1 MAYCMRKILY
11 TTSFTFYFL
20 GMVLLAAAQDVPV
33 PVTIMETAENKYPQE
48 KIYLQTDKNAYTSGE
63 NIWFKAYITL
73 DNAPMPFSKTLYAE
87 LIRENGLVLD
97 RKMMPV
103 ILSGA
108 SSDFIIPDSLQD
120 TKLFIRAYTAWM
132 LNFDSTLLCV
142 KPIQLVPKKATAKK
156 VAAADTYSVTFF
168 PEGGDLVEDIQ
179 SFVAFKAN
187 NQDGKPFA
195 IKGDIVNSAG
205 KVITNFTAVHDGMG
219 YFPLQPLAGETYKA
233 VWTDKNKQKHETPL
247 PAARKDGAVL
257 SAAFSDR
264 QLFYTISRPATAS
277 DAFTRFTV
285 VAQTQQHLIYSAQ
298 INLSKKNTVTAPM
311 PTDSISDGVLQITL
325 FNGDMLPVAERLV
338 YVNNNNYSFITDLHL
353 TEKSLVKHG
362 QNVVQVDVGGS
373 LLSNLSIAVTDADIN
388 PVGKNEENIYSAL
401 LLSADLKGGV
411 YNPSYYFSSDE
422 DSVRQHL
429 DLVMMTNG
437 WRRFKWDKL
446 MANQWP
452 EIRYQPENFLSL
464 QGKVLGLTRAQL
476 YGRDVTAI
484 LKIKNTAPQFL
495 NLPVD
500 AQGNFKTEGLY
511 FFDTAKVYYQMSNDK
526 DKDITTA
533 ASFSFV
539 SNYIKAPVMNSGL
552 VNAVFI
558 PEKIDSA
565 LASKTNNLATLRRTQ
580 ESVLAKTKTLDEVK
594 VITKQKSPVKK
605 LDEQYTSGFFSGG
618 DGYSFDI
625 EGDPSARSSIG
636 LLEYLQ
642 GKVAGLQ
649 ISTQG
654 QGSATWRG
662 SSPTFFLN
670 EMQSDVSMIRSISMQ
685 DVAYIKV
692 FRPPF
697 FGASGG
703 GAGGAIAVYTKKG
716 GGDNSSFKGLP
727 ATNINGYSAI
737 REFYSPDYSNP
748 AVPDAKDYR
757 TTLYW
762 NPHIY
767 FDKNSRRAI
776 LPFYNSDNCKRIRV
790 IVEGI
795 NEQGLLSREEK
806 IFE

>member
-1 MAYCMRKILY
+1 MRQIFY
-11 TTSFTFYFL
+11 STSFIFSFL
-20 GMVLLAAAQDVPV
+20 LIGFLTVAQEAPA
-33 PVTIMETAENKYPQE
+33 PVTILETAEAKYLQE

-63 NIWFKAYITL
+63 NIWFKAYLTM
-73 DNAPMPFSKTLYAE
+73 DNAPMPMSKTMYAE
-87 LIRENGLVLD
+87 LIKENGQVLD

-142 KPIQLVPKKATAKK
+142 KPIQLVPKKTTAKK
-156 VAAADTYSVTFF
+156 VVTPDTYGVTFF
-168 PEGGDLVEDIQ
+168 PEGGDLVEGIQ

-187 NQDGKPFA
+187 NQEGKPFA
-195 IKGDIVNSAG
+195 IKGDIVNNAG
-205 KVITNFTAVHDGMG
+205 KVLTNFSAVHDGMG
-219 YFPLQPLAGETYKA
+219 YFTLQPAAGETYKA
-233 VWTDKNKQKHETPL
+233 VWTDKNKQKHESPL
-247 PAARKDGAVL
+247 PAAKKDGATL
-257 SAAFSDR
+257 GATFSDR
-264 QLFYTISRPATAS
+264 KLFYTINRPATAS
-277 DAFTRFTV
+277 EAFTRFTV
-285 VAQTQQHLIYSAQ
+285 VAQMQQHLVYSAQ
-298 INLSKKNTVTAPM
+298 INLSKKNAVTAPL
-311 PTDSISDGVLQITL
+311 PTDSLADGVLQITL
-325 FNGDMLPVAERLV
+325 FNGDMLPIAERLV

-353 TEKSLVKHG
+353 AEKSLVKHG
-362 QNVVQVDVGGS
+362 RTVVQVDVGGTI
-373 LLSNLSIAVTDADIN
+373 LSNMSIAVTDADIN

-411 YNPSYYFSSDE
+411 YNPAYYFSSDE

-437 WRRFKWDKL
+437 WRRFKWEKL
-446 MANQWP
+446 LANQWP
-452 EIRYQPENFLSL
+452 EIKYQPENFLSL
-464 QGKVLGLTRAQL
+464 QGQVLGLTRAQM
-476 YGRDVTAI
+476 YGRDVSAI
-484 LKIKNTAPQFL
+484 LKVKNTPPQFL

-500 AQGNFKTEGLY
+500 AKGNFKADGMY
-511 FFDTAKVYYQMSNDK
+511 FFDTAKVFYQMSNDK
-526 DKDITTA
+526 NKDITTA

-539 SNYIKAPVMNSGL
+539 SNYIKAPVMNKDL
-552 VNAVFI
+552 VSAVFI
-558 PEKIDSA
+558 PERIDSA
-565 LASKTNNLATLRRTQ
+565 LANKANALAALRKSQ
-580 ESVLAKTKTLDEVK
+580 ESNLAKTKTLDEVK

-625 EGDPSARSSIG
+625 DGDPSARSSIG

-654 QGSATWRG
+654 EGGATWRG

-670 EMQSDVSMIRSISMQ
+670 EMQSDISMIRSINMS
-685 DVAYIKV
+685 DVAYVKV

-697 FGASGG
+697 FGATGG

-727 ATNINGYSAI
+727 NANINGYSAI

-748 AVPDAKDYR
+748 AEPDAKDYR

-762 NPHIY
+762 NPHVY
-767 FDKNSRRAI
+767 FDKNSRRI
-776 LPFYNSDNCKRIRV
+776 MLPFYNSDNCKRIRV